1 MPTRTTEIEAILN
14 EAKPRRNWIWPT
26 VIVAGLALAAVGL
39 WLWWPGA
46 GAERAPQ
53 YLTQTIDRGDV
64 TVTVTA
70 TGSVE
75 PTNTVQI
82 STELSG
88 TVRSVNFDF
97 NDLVKAGDVLAQ
109 LDTATL
115 EANLT
120 RARANVDAAEA
131 RLAESQATLEET
143 DQAYERS
150 LQLADKGVAS
160 DQVLLSAK
168 SNFSRATA
176 ALQSAAANV
185 AIAKADLAL
194 NEANLAKA
202 CICSP
207 IDGIILD
214 RNVEVG
220 QILAASFSAPTL
232 FTLAEDL
239 ARMQLQVDI
248 DEADIG
254 LVSEGDKA
262 SFTVEAFQDKTFP
275 AEIAELRFAPLTV
288 NGVVTYKAILAV
300 DNTDLLLRP
309 GMTATATIVVAKTTD
324 VLRVPNAA
332 LRFTPTSLTTPSAET
347 AGQKTVWVLRN
358 DQAEPVSIQPG
369 SSDGSF
375 TVVVGGDL
383 EIGDQVIVDAGP
395 A

>member
-1 MPTRTTEIEAILN
+1 MSTKTTEIEAILGK
-14 EAKPRRNWIWPT
+14 AKPRRNWKWPII
-26 VIVAGLALAAVGL
+26 IVTGLLLAAGGL
-39 WLWWPGA
+39 WIWWPGA
-46 GAERAPQ
+46 SSERAAQ
-53 YLTQTIDRGDV
+53 YATEAIDRGDV

-75 PTNTVQI
+75 PTNTVEI

-88 TVRSVNFDF
+88 TVRSVAFDF
-97 NDLVKAGDVLAQ
+97 NDVVKAGDVLAQ
-109 LDTATL
+109 LDTETL

-120 RARANVDAAEA
+120 RARANVAAAEA
-131 RLAESQATLEET
+131 RLAEIEVTLEET
-143 DQAYERS
+143 HQAYERS

-160 DQVLLSAK
+160 DQVLLSSK
-168 SNFSRATA
+168 SNFDRATA
-176 ALQSAAANV
+176 TLQSAAANV

-194 NEANLAKA
+194 NETNLTKA
-202 CICSP
+202 CICAP

-239 ARMQLQVDI
+239 SRMQLQVDI

-254 LVSEGDKA
+254 RVSEGDQA

-275 AEIAELRFAPLTV
+275 AKIAELRFAPLTV

-309 GMTATATIVVAKTTD
+309 GMTATATIVVAQSLD
-324 VLRVPNAA
+324 VLRIPNAA
-332 LRFTPTSLTTPSAET
+332 LRFTPAAPLSLPAEMAT
-347 AGQKTVWVLRN
+347 QKLVWVLRN
-358 DQAEPVSIQPG
+358 NQPEPVAIIPG
-369 SSDGSF
+369 NSDGTF
-375 TVVVGGDL
+375 TAIDPDTLNVGDR
-383 EIGDQVIVDAGP
+383 VIVDAVTR
-395 A
+395 

>member
-1 MPTRTTEIEAILN
+1 M
-14 EAKPRRNWIWPT
+14 
-26 VIVAGLALAAVGL
+26 
-39 WLWWPGA
+39 
-46 GAERAPQ
+46 
-53 YLTQTIDRGDV
+53 
-64 TVTVTA
+64 
-70 TGSVE
+70 
-75 PTNTVQI
+75 QI

-97 NDLVKAGDVLAQ
+97 NDIVKAGDVLAQ

-131 RLAESQATLEET
+131 RVAESQATLEET

-194 NEANLAKA
+194 NEANLTKA

-254 LVSEGDKA
+254 LVSEGDRA

-300 DNTDLLLRP
+300 DNTDLFLRP
-309 GMTATATIVVAKTTD
+309 GMTATAAINVAEAAD

-332 LRFTPTSLTTPSAET
+332 LRFTPTTTPTLPTEP
-347 AGQKTVWVLRN
+347 AGQKTVWILRN
-358 DQAEPVSIQPG
+358 DQAVPITIQPG
-369 SSDGSF
+369 NSDGSY
-375 TVVVGGDL
+375 TVILGGDL
-383 EIGDQVIVDAGP
+383 AAGDQVIVDAGP
-395 A
+395 N